1 MISLLHTTRRPE
13 AAKRCQELWL
23 SRADNT
29 ANVEI
34 VTAVDVDD
42 VASQQAFPNAIIV
55 QKPNGCCAGY
65 NAAAAASVGD
75 ILVLLDDD
83 WEPPHGW
90 DEIIVSRIGGGD
102 VLFVGDK
109 HRKDDLIC
117 HPIITRRFYEDMGYF
132 LHPSFK
138 SVYCDN
144 FFTLQ
149 AKARG
154 FVDATD
160 VEFLHANPSQGYGTE
175 DDVARASNS
184 PERYS
189 HGEAAF
195 KRLTEENMVIGF
207 TACDRPEWLK
217 ESLDSWLE
225 TNLSLATSIHFF
237 IEPSDKLDA
246 VVAVID
252 AFAEKSPTPVIKH
265 FNKEK
270 QGVLRNPWNL
280 FENLFNVQMAT
291 FAVLAEDDFL
301 VSPDILDFFASTRHD
316 EKTLA
321 ICAKNDG
328 VSSNEDPSQFVQRAE
343 FTGNIWG
350 TWKSI
355 WQKYLRDTWDFDYSS
370 GNQHRD
376 GSTINPD
383 LPTTPSGWD
392 WNIGLRVIP
401 QNGLHCNLPRAS
413 RSFHIGVTG
422 VHCTEEGY
430 QNTCVKNFVK
440 EKYTG
445 SYWQVLKDGF
455 IGDDTLFGATATAPE
470 PAPHKGMLVSSVGD
484 FGDVIMLAGIIKQI
498 PGAPHRLGLRL
509 NPNVKAKDAERLQV
523 LYSATKE
530 LLLSQPY
537 IQEVKIISPD
547 DAVDWKSED
556 FRGNGQHF
564 APGETLMQAH
574 INHLIKIHGIGSGF
588 NGDPWLSVEPSP
600 VSKGRIVI
608 NRTERYRNDFF
619 SWGDV
624 VRHYGSRLLFVGLP
638 HEHQQ
643 FCDQFGQVDFMPTTN
658 LLDVANIIAGS
669 ELFIGNQSCANAIA
683 LGLGH
688 PLIQEVCLWIPDC
701 IFKRDNATYVGFGEC
716 VLPDI
721 GGSGECQVDFTPNVK
736 DINPSNMPPGGWQFP
751 GEVSQM
757 HLEAASSALSRNQR
771 DKFPTPVEARAAILM
786 HNFDRLPSFFS
797 NLDMGGS
804 KYKLAMQ
811 NAGQKI

>member
-29 ANVEI
+29 TNIEI
-34 VTAVDVDD
+34 VTAVDADD

-55 QKPNGCCAGY
+55 QKPNGCCAGF

-90 DEIIVSRIGGGD
+90 DEIIVSRLGGGD

-117 HPIITRRFYEDMGYF
+117 HPIITRRFYEEMGYF

-175 DDVARASNS
+175 DAVARASNS
-184 PERYS
+184 PERYV

-217 ESLDSWLE
+217 QSLDSWLE

-237 IEPSDKLDA
+237 IEPSDKLGA

-301 VSPDILDFFASTRHD
+301 VSPDILDFFAATQKEMSDTSM
-316 EKTLA
+316 A
-321 ICAKNDG
+321 VCAKWVGLGAD
-328 VSSNEDPSQFVQRAE
+328 EDPSAWHRKAE

-350 TWKSI
+350 TNKRVWNSFM
-355 WQKYLRDTWDFDYSS
+355 RNTWDFDYSS
-370 GNQHRD
+370 G
-376 GSTINPD
+376 
-383 LPTTPSGWD
+383 TPEAPQSGWD
-392 WNIGLRVIP
+392 WNLGVRVMP
-401 QNGLHCNLPRAS
+401 QNGLHCIVPTAS
-413 RSFHIGVTG
+413 RSYHVGITG
-422 VHCTEEGY
+422 VHCTEEVYQATTTHNFVTKKYVGGY
-430 QNTCVKNFVK
+430 Q
-440 EKYTG
+440 EK
-445 SYWQVLKDGF
+445 
-455 IGDDTLFGATATAPE
+455 
-470 PAPHKGMLVSSVGD
+470 
-484 FGDVIMLAGIIKQI
+484 
-498 PGAPHRLGLRL
+498 
-509 NPNVKAKDAERLQV
+509 
-523 LYSATKE
+523 
-530 LLLSQPY
+530 
-537 IQEVKIISPD
+537 
-547 DAVDWKSED
+547 
-556 FRGNGQHF
+556 
-564 APGETLMQAH
+564 
-574 INHLIKIHGIGSGF
+574 
-588 NGDPWLSVEPSP
+588 
-600 VSKGRIVI
+600 
-608 NRTERYRNDFF
+608 TE
-619 SWGDV
+619 S
-624 VRHYGSRLLFVGLP
+624 
-638 HEHQQ
+638 
-643 FCDQFGQVDFMPTTN
+643 
-658 LLDVANIIAGS
+658 
-669 ELFIGNQSCANAIA
+669 
-683 LGLGH
+683 
-688 PLIQEVCLWIPDC
+688 
-701 IFKRDNATYVGFGEC
+701 
-716 VLPDI
+716 
-721 GGSGECQVDFTPNVK
+721 
-736 DINPSNMPPGGWQFP
+736 
-751 GEVSQM
+751 
-757 HLEAASSALSRNQR
+757 
-771 DKFPTPVEARAAILM
+771 
-786 HNFDRLPSFFS
+786 
-797 NLDMGGS
+797 
-804 KYKLAMQ
+804 
-811 NAGQKI
+811 